1 MSHEIRTPMNAIIGL
16 TDLTSRQEDVP
27 VPVRENLT
35 KIRSSS
41 HYLLSL
47 LNDILDMS
55 RIDSGMMTIAA
66 EPFSLSKML
75 NELYSMLSGEAIRHG
90 LEFIV
95 NNVAEHDQFK
105 GDAIR
110 LRQVLTNLV
119 SNAFKFTPFGGT
131 VTLTVN
137 EVKKDTEEAKLHSP
151 SPIRGRES
159 PPTIRSGY
167 SRPSSRQGPLT
178 PRARERGW
186 GLPSVRILCGS
197 WAAKCT

>member
-1 MSHEIRTPMNAIIGL
+1 MNAIIGL

-137 EVKKDTEEAKLHSP
+137 EVKKDTEEAEITFSVADTGQGIAPDDQERIFKAFEQAGTSYAKSQGTGLGLAISQNICLLYTSP
-151 SPIRGRES
+151 SPRD
-159 PPTIRSGY
+159 
-167 SRPSSRQGPLT
+167 
-178 PRARERGW
+178 
-186 GLPSVRILCGS
+186 
-197 WAAKCT
+197 